1 MPKSELCFIC
11 VKGRSWGISVG
22 FEILVKKSRVEDTQ
36 AYREMTRMSYETFCE
51 ILTAALVI
59 LPYFGLSPFLEKTAD
74 RKISYNIICS
84 FKWQKLSST
93 IMSNFNMSKLHDS

>member
-1 MPKSELCFIC
+1 MPKSESCFIC

-59 LPYFGLSPFLEKTAD
+59 LPYFGLNPFLEKLLTE
-74 RKISYNIICS
+74 KYHTIS
-84 FKWQKLSST
+84 FAR
-93 IMSNFNMSKLHDS
+93 SNGKNYHQL